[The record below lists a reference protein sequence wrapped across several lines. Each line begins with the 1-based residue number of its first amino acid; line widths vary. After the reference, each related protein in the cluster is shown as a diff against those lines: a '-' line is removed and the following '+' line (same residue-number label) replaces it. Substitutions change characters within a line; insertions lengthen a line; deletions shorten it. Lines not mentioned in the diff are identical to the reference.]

1 MIRKISA
8 IIFSVFLML
17 PLSVSAEIE
26 IFKIGYVV
34 VEKILKEAPQTA
46 ASNKKLEKE
55 FKSRTD
61 GLQKKVKSIQK
72 QEKDFNKNSVTMSAT
87 DRQKAQKKIQN
98 SKIEIQ
104 RIEREL
110 REDIDIRRREEIGKL
125 QQKINE
131 AIEEM
136 AKTDKYDL
144 ILYQGV
150 AYASKEIEL
159 AFAESK
165 EEILSTVILGEEALP
180 PTTSANS
187 EHLNSFNIHIHFYF
201 VLPKT
206 LISLSVISISFEA

>member
-1 MIRKISA
+1 MTLKTKQNHSSLEWVQIFNITYDKGLNMMIRKFSA
-8 IIFSVFLML
+8 ILLSMFLLL
-17 PLSVSAEIE
+17 PLSVSAEME

-61 GLQKKVKSIQK
+61 GLQKKAKAIQK
-72 QEKDFNKNSVTMSAT
+72 QEKDFKKNSVTMSAA

-150 AYASKEIEL
+150 AYASKEIDITDKL
-159 AFAESK
+159 IK
-165 EEILSTVILGEEALP
+165 VLG
-180 PTTSANS
+180 
-187 EHLNSFNIHIHFYF
+187 
-201 VLPKT
+201 KT
-206 LISLSVISISFEA
+206 K

>member
-1 MIRKISA
+1 MIEMMKQKHSNLEWEQ
-8 IIFSVFLML
+8 IFNITLDKEINKMIKNFLVIFFSSFLLL
-17 PLSVSAEIE
+17 PISVSAETDTY
-26 IFKIGYVV
+26 KIGYVV

-72 QEKDFNKNSVTMSAT
+72 QEKDFKKNNVTMTAT
-87 DRQKAQKKIQN
+87 QRQKAQKDIQN
-98 SKIEIQ
+98 AKIEIQ

-131 AIEEM
+131 AIEDLA
-136 AKTDKYDL
+136 AKEKYDL

-150 AYASKEIEL
+150 AFASKEIDITNEL
-159 AFAESK
+159 IK
-165 EEILSTVILGEEALP
+165 VLGK
-180 PTTSANS
+180 N
-187 EHLNSFNIHIHFYF
+187 
-201 VLPKT
+201 K
-206 LISLSVISISFEA
+206 

>member
-1 MIRKISA
+1 MIKKLTAMFLS
-8 IIFSVFLML
+8 IFLLL
-17 PLSVSAEIE
+17 PLSASAEME

-34 VEKILKEAPQTA
+34 VERVLKEAPQTA
-46 ASNKKLEKE
+46 TSNKKLEKE
-55 FKSRTD
+55 FKTRTD
-61 GLQKKVKSIQK
+61 DLQKKVKAIQK
-72 QEKDFNKNSVTMSAT
+72 QEKDFKKNSVTMVAA

-150 AYASKEIEL
+150 AYASKEIDITDKL
-159 AFAESK
+159 IK
-165 EEILSTVILGEEALP
+165 VLG
-180 PTTSANS
+180 
-187 EHLNSFNIHIHFYF
+187 
-201 VLPKT
+201 KT
-206 LISLSVISISFEA
+206 K

>member
-1 MIRKISA
+1 MMLRMKRNHSSLEWVQTFNITLDKGINKMIRKFSA
-8 IIFSVFLML
+8 IFFSILLLL
-17 PLSVSAEIE
+17 PLSVSAEME

-61 GLQKKVKSIQK
+61 GLQKKVKAIQK
-72 QEKDFNKNSVTMSAT
+72 QEKDFNKNSVTMSTA

-150 AYASKEIEL
+150 AYASKEIDITDKL
-159 AFAESK
+159 IK
-165 EEILSTVILGEEALP
+165 VLG
-180 PTTSANS
+180 
-187 EHLNSFNIHIHFYF
+187 
-201 VLPKT
+201 KT
-206 LISLSVISISFEA
+206 K

>member
-1 MIRKISA
+1 MIRIFSA
-8 IIFSVFLML
+8 IFFSIFLLLPVSVL
-17 PLSVSAEIE
+17 AEKE

-61 GLQKKVKSIQK
+61 DLQKKVKAVQK
-72 QEKDFNKNSVTMSAT
+72 QEKDFNKNSVTMAAA
-87 DRQKAQKKIQN
+87 DRQEGQKKIQN

-150 AYASKEIEL
+150 AYASKEIDITDKL
-159 AFAESK
+159 IK
-165 EEILSTVILGEEALP
+165 VLGN
-180 PTTSANS
+180 T
-187 EHLNSFNIHIHFYF
+187 
-201 VLPKT
+201 K
-206 LISLSVISISFEA
+206 

>member
-1 MIRKISA
+1 MNKKISA
-8 IIFSVFLML
+8 IFFSVFLLL
-17 PLSVSAEIE
+17 PLSVSAEME
-26 IFKIGYVV
+26 IVKIGYVV

-61 GLQKKVKSIQK
+61 GLQKKVKAIQK

-110 REDIDIRRREEIGKL
+110 REDIDIRRREELGKL

-136 AKTDKYDL
+136 AKTDKYDH

-150 AYASKEIEL
+150 AYASKEIDITDKL
-159 AFAESK
+159 IK
-165 EEILSTVILGEEALP
+165 ILGN
-180 PTTSANS
+180 T
-187 EHLNSFNIHIHFYF
+187 
-201 VLPKT
+201 K
-206 LISLSVISISFEA
+206 

>member
-1 MIRKISA
+1 MMIRKFSAMLFSIFLLLPLTISA
-8 IIFSVFLML
+8 EM
-17 PLSVSAEIE
+17 E

-34 VEKILKEAPQTA
+34 VEKVLKDAPQTA

-61 GLQKKVKSIQK
+61 GLQKKVKAIQK
-72 QEKDFNKNSVTMSAT
+72 QEKDFNKNSVTMAAA

-104 RIEREL
+104 RLEREL

-125 QQKINE
+125 QEKINE

-150 AYASKEIEL
+150 AYASKEIDITDKL
-159 AFAESK
+159 IK
-165 EEILSTVILGEEALP
+165 VLGN
-180 PTTSANS
+180 T
-187 EHLNSFNIHIHFYF
+187 
-201 VLPKT
+201 K
-206 LISLSVISISFEA
+206 

>member
-1 MIRKISA
+1 MMIRKFSAMLFSIFLLLPLTISA
-8 IIFSVFLML
+8 EMEV
-17 PLSVSAEIE
+17 
-26 IFKIGYVV
+26 FKIGYVV
-34 VEKILKEAPQTA
+34 VEKVLKDAPQTA

-61 GLQKKVKSIQK
+61 GLQKKVKAIQK
-72 QEKDFNKNSVTMSAT
+72 QEKDFNKNSVTMAAA

-150 AYASKEIEL
+150 AYASKEIDITDKL
-159 AFAESK
+159 IK
-165 EEILSTVILGEEALP
+165 VLGN
-180 PTTSANS
+180 T
-187 EHLNSFNIHIHFYF
+187 
-201 VLPKT
+201 K
-206 LISLSVISISFEA
+206 

>member
-1 MIRKISA
+1 MMIRKFSA
-8 IIFSVFLML
+8 MLFSIFLLL
-17 PLSVSAEIE
+17 PLTVSAEME

-34 VEKILKEAPQTA
+34 VEKVLKDAPQTA

-61 GLQKKVKSIQK
+61 GLQKKVKAIQK
-72 QEKDFNKNSVTMSAT
+72 QEKDFNKNSVTMAAA
-87 DRQKAQKKIQN
+87 DRQKAQKKIKN

-136 AKTDKYDL
+136 AKEDKYDL

-150 AYASKEIEL
+150 AYASKEIDITDKL
-159 AFAESK
+159 IKVLGNKKSK
-165 EEILSTVILGEEALP
+165 KVCEC
-180 PTTSANS
+180 
-187 EHLNSFNIHIHFYF
+187 
-201 VLPKT
+201 
-206 LISLSVISISFEA
+206 

>member
-1 MIRKISA
+1 MIRK
-8 IIFSVFLML
+8 FSVIFFSIFLLL
-17 PLSVSAEIE
+17 PLPVLAEME

-61 GLQKKVKSIQK
+61 GLQKKVKALQK
-72 QEKDFNKNSVTMSAT
+72 LEKDFNKNSVTMSTAE
-87 DRQKAQKKIQN
+87 RQKTQKKIQN

-150 AYASKEIEL
+150 AYASKEIDITDKL
-159 AFAESK
+159 IKVLGKSK
-165 EEILSTVILGEEALP
+165 
-180 PTTSANS
+180 
-187 EHLNSFNIHIHFYF
+187 
-201 VLPKT
+201 
-206 LISLSVISISFEA
+206 

>member
-1 MIRKISA
+1 MMIRKFSAMLFSIFLLLPLTISA
-8 IIFSVFLML
+8 EM
-17 PLSVSAEIE
+17 E

-34 VEKILKEAPQTA
+34 VEKVLKDAPQTA

-61 GLQKKVKSIQK
+61 GLQKKVKAIQK
-72 QEKDFNKNSVTMSAT
+72 QEKDFNKNSVTMAAA

-150 AYASKEIEL
+150 AYASKEIDITDKL
-159 AFAESK
+159 IK
-165 EEILSTVILGEEALP
+165 VLG
-180 PTTSANS
+180 
-187 EHLNSFNIHIHFYF
+187 
-201 VLPKT
+201 KT
-206 LISLSVISISFEA
+206 K

>member
-1 MIRKISA
+1 MIIKFSA
-8 IIFSVFLML
+8 MLFSIFLLL
-17 PLSVSAEIE
+17 PLTVSAEME

-34 VEKILKEAPQTA
+34 VEKVLKEAPQTA

-61 GLQKKVKSIQK
+61 GLKKKVKSIQK

-150 AYASKEIEL
+150 AYASKEIDITDKL
-159 AFAESK
+159 IK
-165 EEILSTVILGEEALP
+165 VLG
-180 PTTSANS
+180 
-187 EHLNSFNIHIHFYF
+187 
-201 VLPKT
+201 KT
-206 LISLSVISISFEA
+206 K

>member
-1 MIRKISA
+1 MTRKISA
-8 IIFSVFLML
+8 LFFSIFLLL
-17 PLSVSAEIE
+17 PLSVSAEME

-34 VEKILKEAPQTA
+34 VEKVLKEAPQTA

-61 GLQKKVKSIQK
+61 GLQKKVKAIQK
-72 QEKDFNKNSVTMSAT
+72 QEKEFNKNSVTMSAS

-125 QQKINE
+125 QQQINE

-136 AKTDKYDL
+136 AETEKYDL

-150 AYASKEIEL
+150 AYASKEIDITDKL
-159 AFAESK
+159 IK
-165 EEILSTVILGEEALP
+165 VLG
-180 PTTSANS
+180 
-187 EHLNSFNIHIHFYF
+187 
-201 VLPKT
+201 KT
-206 LISLSVISISFEA
+206 K

>member
-1 MIRKISA
+1 MIRKFSA
-8 IIFSVFLML
+8 IFFSIFLLL
-17 PLSVSAEIE
+17 PLSVSAETE

-34 VEKILKEAPQTA
+34 VEKILKKAPQTA
-46 ASNKKLEKE
+46 SSNKKLEKE

-61 GLQKKVKSIQK
+61 SLQKKVKSIQK
-72 QEKDFNKNSVTMSAT
+72 QEKDFNKNSVTMSS
-87 DRQKAQKKIQN
+87 DERQKAQKKIQN

-136 AKTDKYDL
+136 AKTEKYDL

-150 AYASKEIEL
+150 AYASKEIDITDKL
-159 AFAESK
+159 IKVLSK
-165 EEILSTVILGEEALP
+165 T
-180 PTTSANS
+180 
-187 EHLNSFNIHIHFYF
+187 
-201 VLPKT
+201 K
-206 LISLSVISISFEA
+206 

>member
-1 MIRKISA
+1 MIKKFSA
-8 IIFSVFLML
+8 IFLSVFLLL
-17 PLSVSAEIE
+17 PLSVSAEME

-61 GLQKKVKSIQK
+61 GLQKKVKAIQK
-72 QEKDFNKNSVTMSAT
+72 QEKDFNKNSVTMT
-87 DRQKAQKKIQN
+87 DAERQKAQKKIQN

-150 AYASKEIEL
+150 AYASKEIDITDKL
-159 AFAESK
+159 IKVLGKSK
-165 EEILSTVILGEEALP
+165 
-180 PTTSANS
+180 
-187 EHLNSFNIHIHFYF
+187 
-201 VLPKT
+201 
-206 LISLSVISISFEA
+206 